1 MTASRSDLPPISSL
15 EHPLVKVARSLH
27 SPQGRRRHRA
37 CLVEGRRVVESAS
50 LGNTPSVVL
59 HTATFGLSDAGARA
73 LLRRFRAA
81 GVTIREVSDEVMATV
96 SDTVQPQ
103 GIVAVIPLPQWPVNP
118 ESAWAT
124 PFVVIL
130 DAVADPGNAG
140 TLVRV
145 AAGVGASILATN
157 ATTDL
162 WSPKVV
168 RAGAGAHFSIPVQA
182 HVAWEDVPR
191 LLPRDTMIVA
201 TDSRAEATFWDI
213 DLTGP
218 VAIVVSNEAHG
229 ATDGAR
235 RHAHRS
241 ARIPQRTGD
250 SLNAAVAGAVV
261 LYEASRQRDRAGFT
275 FPTTTEG
282 AWN

>member
-37 CLVEGRRVVESAS
+37 CLVEGRRVVEAASAS
-50 LGNTPSVVL
+50 DAPSVVL
-59 HTATFGLSDAGARA
+59 HTATFALSDAGAKA

-81 GVTIREVSDEVMATV
+81 GVTVREVTDEVMAAV
-96 SDTVQPQ
+96 ADTVQPQ
-103 GIVAVIPLPQWPVNP
+103 GIVAVIPLPEWPVDRRD
-118 ESAWAT
+118 AWDT
-124 PFVVIL
+124 PLIVIL

-145 AAGVGASILATN
+145 AAGVGASIIATT

-162 WSPKVV
+162 WAPKVV
-168 RAGAGAHFSIPVQA
+168 RAGAGAHFSTAVQA
-182 HVAWEDVPR
+182 HVAWDDVSR
-191 LLPRDTMIVA
+191 LLPRETVVIA
-201 TDSRAEATFWDI
+201 TDARADATLWDL

-229 ATDGAR
+229 ASDGAR
-235 RHAHRS
+235 RHAHR
-241 ARIPQRTGD
+241 AVRIPQGSGD

-261 LYEASRQRDRAGFT
+261 LYEAVRQRLHAGFT
-275 FPTTTEG
+275 FPVAPEA